1 MRRRLRMLTRSSAS
15 IRSGTLNLVNLLCL
29 SSWIRGLGSVEL
41 AVDLAGEVALQAAAD
56 LSWGST
62 LGGPSL
68 EVAAGARVH
77 PYASHGSHVQGAVE
91 TPISTSVDAVAHG

>member
-1 MRRRLRMLTRSSAS
+1 MIKL
-15 IRSGTLNLVNLLCL
+15 NLLCL
-29 SSWIRGLGSVEL
+29 SSWIRGLGGVEL

-62 LGGPSL
+62 LGGPSFD
-68 EVAAGARVH
+68 VAAGARVH

-91 TPISTSVDAVAHG
+91 TPISTSVDAVAHGVA

>member
-1 MRRRLRMLTRSSAS
+1 MFLKPRAMRRWSSIS
-15 IRSGTLNLVNLLCL
+15 PLNLLCL

-68 EVAAGARVH
+68 DVAAGARVH

-91 TPISTSVDAVAHG
+91 TPISTSVDAVAHGVA